1 MSAKV
6 SFGIVSM
13 KAKEYRVALVAISDE
28 ANGPWETI
36 LYGKD
41 SQALFRKLSAW
52 LKSNSGI
59 LFDDLYGWIDPR
71 EMDWF
76 VEEDDVEEMTVLDV
90 EKRFHTLLDARAA
103 ERVVLS
109 GGPLVM
115 ALIEEYCRNHGS

>member
-1 MSAKV
+1 
-6 SFGIVSM
+6 M

-90 EKRFHTLLDARAA
+90 EKRLHTLLDARAA

-109 GGPLVM
+109 GGPLIM
-115 ALIEEYCRNHGS
+115 ALIKEYCRNHGS